1 MAWRWYTSSSTAHTN
16 CSVPTS
22 SSMCVRLQMGTL
34 YMRYRGS
41 GGRGRP
47 SAVSAAAAAADD
59 DDDAA
64 AAWSLLQ

>member
-1 MAWRWYTSSSTAHTN
+1 
-16 CSVPTS
+16 
-22 SSMCVRLQMGTL
+22 MCVRLQMGTL